1 MGKLTENQWWKKQV
15 SNRFL
20 DLFVIMFHKILKISE
35 KFFQLNI
42 CFTFAVEKSKLINMK
57 RTFLVSLMIG
67 AMALTSF
74 AGGLLTNTNQS
85 AQFVRML
92 SRNAST
98 QIDAVYFNPAGLIM
112 LEDGFHFSLNNQSI
126 FQEKTVNSKFPLL
139 NNGEYI
145 GDVKAPVFPSGF
157 AVYKMDNLA
166 FSLGFGPVGGGG
178 SATFERGLPSFEI
191 PLTKVVPGLAGL
203 NALGYNVTEYDAK
216 LYFDGSSI
224 FWGIQGGATYKMSDM
239 LSVYGGVRYM
249 PSTNTY
255 TGSIKSVKVKVNGAF
270 VNVPEFLPQV
280 GNSLKATAT
289 TLSNTAT
296 GLQPLIAGGAG
307 TLTMAQLQ
315 AGNVIDAATVNQLT
329 GGLVALGVPQSQ
341 IAVMT
346 MSQIQGTY
354 SAGATSLN
362 NQGNTLIA
370 TGAQLQDKNV
380 DTKQTGAGITPI
392 VGLNFSPSD
401 NLNIALKYEHKTKLE
416 LTNSTEVDD
425 LGLFPDGQKTRSD
438 IPALLAVGIGYQPSD
453 FLEAQLSYNMYFDK
467 GVDWGKNVREIVYNR
482 DVKREIDKN
491 MWELALGLQ
500 FNLSKNFA
508 ISLGGMTT
516 NPGIA
521 DSYQSD
527 FSYSNP
533 SYSLAAGFQWKITD
547 QLAFDAGFMN
557 VFYKDAE
564 VTYTDPDLT
573 VNSGKYNEVFGK
585 SLMGIGFGLSYSIFR

>member
-1 MGKLTENQWWKKQV
+1 
-15 SNRFL
+15 
-20 DLFVIMFHKILKISE
+20 
-35 KFFQLNI
+35 
-42 CFTFAVEKSKLINMK
+42 MK

-67 AMALTSF
+67 AMALTSL

-98 QIDAVYFNPAGLIM
+98 QIDAVYFNPAGLIK
-112 LEDGFHFSLNNQSI
+112 LEDGWHFALNNQSI
-126 FQEKTVNSKFPLL
+126 FQEKSVVSRFPLL
-139 NNGEYI
+139 NDSVYI

-178 SATFERGLPSFEI
+178 SATFDRGLPSFEI
-191 PLTKVVPGLAGL
+191 PLTKIVPGLAGL
-203 NALGYNVTEYDAK
+203 GALGYNVSDYDAK

-224 FWGIQGGATYKMSDM
+224 FWGIQAGATYKMSDM

-255 TGSIKSVKVKVNGAF
+255 AGSIKDVKIKVNGNF
-270 VNVPEFLPQV
+270 VKVPEFLPQV
-280 GNSLKATAT
+280 GNSLIATAT
-289 TLSNTAT
+289 QLNGAATNLQTLIN
-296 GLQPLIAGGAG
+296 QGAG
-307 TLTMAQLQ
+307 TLTLAQLQ
-315 AGNVIDAATVNQLT
+315 AGQVINAAAAAQISGPLIQ
-329 GGLVALGVPQSQ
+329 LGVPAAQV
-341 IAVMT
+341 AAMNVAT
-346 MSQIQGTY
+346 IQGTY
-354 SAGATSLN
+354 TAYAN
-362 NQGNTLIA
+362 NFNTQGNTLIA
-370 TGAQLQDKNV
+370 TGNQLEDKNV
-380 DTKQTGAGITPI
+380 ETKQTGAGITPI

-425 LGLFPDGQKTRSD
+425 LGLFPDGRKTRSD
-438 IPALLAVGIGYQPSD
+438 VPAILAVGIGYQPSD
-453 FLEAQLSYNMYFDK
+453 FIEAQLSYNMYFDK

-482 DVKREIDKN
+482 DVKRDIDKN

-500 FNLSKNFA
+500 FNLSDQFA

-527 FSYSNP
+527 FNYSNP
-533 SYSLAAGFQWKITD
+533 SYTLAAGFQWKITD

-585 SLMGIGFGLSYSIFR
+585 TLMGFGFGLSYSIFR

>member
-1 MGKLTENQWWKKQV
+1 
-15 SNRFL
+15 
-20 DLFVIMFHKILKISE
+20 
-35 KFFQLNI
+35 LNLS
-42 CFTFAVEKSKLINMK
+42 FTFAVEKSKIINMK

-67 AMALTSF
+67 AMAFTSF

-98 QIDAVYFNPAGLIM
+98 QIDAVYFNPAGLIK
-112 LEDGFHFSLNNQSI
+112 LEDGWHFAINNQSI
-126 FQEKTVNSKFPLL
+126 FQEKTVNSKFPWL
-139 NNGEYI
+139 NDGEYI

-203 NALGYNVTEYDAK
+203 SAMGYNVTDYDAK

-224 FWGIQGGATYKMSDM
+224 FWGIQAGATYKMSDM

-255 TGSIKSVKVKVNGAF
+255 AGSIKNVQVKVNGQF
-270 VNVPEFLPQV
+270 VKVPEFLPQV
-280 GNSLKATAT
+280 GNSLKTTAT
-289 TLSNTAT
+289 QLNGAAT
-296 GLQPLIAGGAG
+296 NLQPLIDLGAG
-307 TLTMAQLQ
+307 TLTLAQLQ
-315 AGNVIDAATVNQLT
+315 AGGVIDATTAAQIS
-329 GGLVALGVPQSQ
+329 GGLIQVGVPAAQV
-341 IAVMT
+341 AAMNVAT
-346 MSQIQGTY
+346 IQGTY
-354 SAGATSLN
+354 TAYATN
-362 NQGNTLIA
+362 FNTQGNTLIA
-370 TGAQLQDKNV
+370 TGAQLEDKNV

-392 VGLNFSPSD
+392 VGLNFSPAD

-425 LGLFPDGQKTRSD
+425 LGLFPDGQQTRSD
-438 IPALLAVGIGYQPSD
+438 VPAFLAVGIGYQPSD

-467 GVDWGKNVREIVYNR
+467 GVDWGKNVREVVYKR
-482 DVKREIDKN
+482 DVKREIDNN

-500 FNLSKNFA
+500 FNLSKSFA

-533 SYSLAAGFQWKITD
+533 SYTLAAGFQWKITD

>member
-1 MGKLTENQWWKKQV
+1 MNL
-15 SNRFL
+15 S
-20 DLFVIMFHKILKISE
+20 
-35 KFFQLNI
+35 
-42 CFTFAVEKSKLINMK
+42 FTFAVEKSKLINMK

-67 AMALTSF
+67 AMAFTSF

-98 QIDAVYFNPAGLIM
+98 QIDAVYFNPAGLIR
-112 LEDGFHFSLNNQSI
+112 LEDGWHFAIHNQSI
-126 FQEKTVNSKFPLL
+126 FQKKTVNSEFPLL

-145 GDVKAPVFPSGF
+145 GDVKAPVFPSAF
-157 AVYKMDNLA
+157 AVYKMNDLA
-166 FSLGFGPVGGGG
+166 FSIGFGPNGGGG

-191 PLTKVVPGLAGL
+191 PLSKIVPRLAGL
-203 NALGYNVTEYDAK
+203 GALGYNVTEYDAK
-216 LYFDGSSI
+216 LYFDGSSV
-224 FWGIQGGATYKMSDM
+224 FWGIQAGATYKMSDM
-239 LSVYGGVRYM
+239 VSVYGGVRYL

-255 TGSIKSVKVKVNGAF
+255 AGSIKNVQVKVSGQF
-270 VNVPEFLPQV
+270 VKVPEFLPQV
-280 GNSLKATAT
+280 GNLLKANAT
-289 TLSNTAT
+289 TLSNTAS
-296 GLQPLIAGGAG
+296 GLQPLITGGAG

-315 AGNVIDAATVNQLT
+315 AGNVIDATTVAQLT
-329 GGLVALGVPQSQ
+329 SGLVALGVPQTQ
-341 IAVMT
+341 VAVMT
-346 MSQIQGTY
+346 MSQIQGTF

-362 NQGNTLIA
+362 TQGNTLIA
-370 TGAQLQDKNV
+370 TGAQLEDKNV

-416 LTNSTEVDD
+416 FTNSTEVDD

-438 IPALLAVGIGYQPSD
+438 VPAFLAVGIGYQPSD
-453 FLEAQLSYNMYFDK
+453 FIEAQLSYNMYFDK
-467 GVDWGKNVREIVYNR
+467 GVEWGKNVREIVYNR
-482 DVKREIDKN
+482 NVKRDIDKN

-500 FNLSKNFA
+500 FNLSDRFA
-508 ISLGGMTT
+508 VSLGGLTT

-527 FSYSNP
+527 FNYSNP
-533 SYSLAAGFQWKITD
+533 SYTLAAGFQWKITE

-564 VTYTDPDLT
+564 VTFTDPDLT

-585 SLMGIGFGLSYSIFR
+585 TLMGFGFGLSYSIFR